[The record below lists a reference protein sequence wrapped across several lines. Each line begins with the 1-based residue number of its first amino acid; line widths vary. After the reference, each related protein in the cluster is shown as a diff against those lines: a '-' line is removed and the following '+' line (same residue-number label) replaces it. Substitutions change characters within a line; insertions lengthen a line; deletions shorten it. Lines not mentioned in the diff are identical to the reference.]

1 MSTIRFRLCSGADPE
16 TLRREWERPQR
27 QRCGRDSISPLD
39 GEAEHSGA
47 PRRNPLHPWTSQ
59 RRFQPA
65 GSSRGNFQV
74 ETGDN
79 VSLGGSQPLC
89 GHHPGT
95 SPLPLTPGAAGAPT
109 NPSTPNTLLPPPRGG
124 TVRLRA
130 LCASFFADEETEPQK
145 GIDTFP
151 MAHGWSG
158 LRLSREPNS
167 KPSVSTG
174 RDPGHPQ
181 PNQSTPI
188 FVCFVFSIK
197 LRFL

>member
-1 MSTIRFRLCSGADPE
+1 M
-16 TLRREWERPQR
+16 
-27 QRCGRDSISPLD
+27 
-39 GEAEHSGA
+39 
-47 PRRNPLHPWTSQ
+47 
-59 RRFQPA
+59 
-65 GSSRGNFQV
+65 
-74 ETGDN
+74 
-79 VSLGGSQPLC
+79 SLGGSQPLC